1 MTARS
6 DATAASPVLLHM
18 MTRDRARWDRVAG
31 RHPYYAVIAV
41 PRYFGSPSPAA
52 VREFFESGEAYVDG
66 VLMRVADLTG
76 ESSVRTVLEFGCG
89 PGRLA
94 YAFGRR
100 GFDVTAV
107 DISPT
112 MLELARRNCE
122 ARNVRSIDFQSI
134 EEFLHSGQTFDLVNA
149 TLLLQRM
156 PPRAGCPILEH
167 LISRVAPGGSLHVQV
182 PYRSSRNVLSS
193 VLMTA
198 RRHSRIVNRLV
209 NVARHRPAD
218 ADALDVNVYSLDQI
232 FALLSRGNLE
242 VRKVDLS
249 RENEL
254 EVATL
259 VARRPL
265 PKTKVADD
273 PAPAEPAV
281 SHGPEELID
290 VRDLIRSTTIEEL
303 NRKAEQY
310 FASTTSFDS
319 QLAKPFGSFGDAP
332 AMLINL
338 GVLLT
343 GMRLTPGLTV
353 LDFGAGT
360 GWLSRRLGEMGCRM
374 IVADVSQT
382 ALDVARRHYEEV
394 GLMARNAPRFLRYDG
409 HAIDLPDESVDRI
422 ICFDSFHHVP
432 NPDIVIHELARIL
445 KPGGIA
451 GFSEPGPR
459 HSLSP
464 QSQFEMRAY
473 GVVENDVDIDAIWR
487 EARAAGFMDLT
498 LAAFNADPKHLSLDR
513 FHELIRGGDA
523 LAETAH
529 ATRHFLDNAR
539 VFFLKKAGSETLD
552 SQRPEGL
559 AAQLEVELLAPPR
572 PGVPLLVRA
581 TVANSGTASWLPSHV
596 APGGVGL
603 GVHLSSGGELVNL
616 DHFRQVLGTTEN
628 VAPGDTVT
636 VSFEMPPLPAGE
648 YELEFD
654 CVAEGVTWFGQRG
667 SPTVR
672 MHVAVR

>member
-1 MTARS
+1 MT
-6 DATAASPVLLHM
+6 LLET
-18 MTRDRARWDRVAG
+18 MTRDRDRWERIAR
-31 RHPYYAVIAV
+31 RHPYYAVIAD
-41 PRYFGSPSPAA
+41 PRNFGEPGPAA
-52 VREFFESGEAYVDG
+52 LREFFESGEAYVDG
-66 VLMRVADLTG
+66 VLARVADLTG
-76 ESSVRTVLEFGCG
+76 ESSVRSVLELGCG

-107 DISPT
+107 DVSPT

-122 ARNVRSIDFQSI
+122 ARNVRSIAFQPV
-134 EEFLHSGQTFDLVNA
+134 ETFLESGQTFDLVNA

-156 PPRAGCPILEH
+156 PPRDGCRILEH
-167 LISRVAPGGSLHVQV
+167 LLSRVAPGGYLHVQV
-182 PYRSSRNVLSS
+182 PYRSSRKVLSTA
-193 VLMTA
+193 LMTA
-198 RRHSRIVNRLV
+198 RRHSRVVNRLV
-209 NVARHRPAD
+209 NVARHRPVD
-218 ADALDVNVYSLDQI
+218 VDVLDVNVYSLDEI
-232 FALLSRGNLE
+232 FALLSRAALD

-249 RENEL
+249 PENEL

-259 VARRPL
+259 VARHPL
-265 PKTKVADD
+265 PKTEDAPEPPSVPE
-273 PAPAEPAV
+273 PAPASE
-281 SHGPEELID
+281 GEELID
-290 VRDLIRSTTIEEL
+290 VRELIRATTIEEL

-319 QLAKPFGSFGDAP
+319 QLAKPFGSFADTP

-382 ALDVARRHYEEV
+382 ALDVARRHYEEI
-394 GLMARNAPRFLRYDG
+394 GLMAKNPPRFVRYDG

-432 NPDIVIHELARIL
+432 NPEVVIRELARIL

-473 GVVENDVDIDAIWR
+473 GVVENDVDIDAIWN

-513 FHELIRGGDA
+513 FHELIRGGEA

-529 ATRHFLDNAR
+529 ATRHFLENAR

-572 PGVPLLVRA
+572 AGMPLLVRA
-581 TVANSGTASWLPSHV
+581 TVANTGTASWLPSHDM
-596 APGGVGL
+596 PGGVRL
-603 GVHLSSGGELVNL
+603 GVHLYSGGQLVNL
-616 DHFRQVLGTTEN
+616 DHYREVLGKTQSI
-628 VAPGDTVT
+628 APGKTIT
-636 VSFEMPPLPAGE
+636 VSFELPPLPAGE
-648 YELEFD
+648 HELEFD

-667 SPTVR
+667 SQTVR
-672 MHVAVR
+672 LHVTI